1 MTLSHRYL
9 EYRNNDPA
17 YLSWGRRIL
26 HGLDCESPGHVIS
39 FVSHLVWLNTNHI
52 SLANVTWDTQ
62 DNIHQRM
69 TLSANSAFQKLLWTI
84 SPAPVSWTIKFTGQ
98 MALHSI
104 TRDNFC
110 NCRRYAI
117 ISLWTHSNTL
127 ASCVIEQLTFY
138 GDIYTAVQKFEVSRI
153 KKIQNKYLY
162 LQRLHLV
169 D

>member
-1 MTLSHRYL
+1 MLPET
-9 EYRNNDPA
+9 
-17 YLSWGRRIL
+17 RRTTFI
-26 HGLDCESPGHVIS
+26 
-39 FVSHLVWLNTNHI
+39 N
-52 SLANVTWDTQ
+52 A
-62 DNIHQRM
+62 M

-117 ISLWTHSNTL
+117 IFLWTHSNTL

-138 GDIYTAVQKFEVSRI
+138 DIYTAVQKFEVSRI
-153 KKIQNKYLY
+153 KKIQNKYLILTETPFSWLKIQY
-162 LQRLHLV
+162 ILWNIITNFKYNFLYIFWNV
-169 D
+169 IYICEGKA

>member
-1 MTLSHRYL
+1 MLPET
-9 EYRNNDPA
+9 
-17 YLSWGRRIL
+17 RRTTFI
-26 HGLDCESPGHVIS
+26 
-39 FVSHLVWLNTNHI
+39 N
-52 SLANVTWDTQ
+52 A
-62 DNIHQRM
+62 M

-84 SPAPVSWTIKFTGQ
+84 SHCVMNNQIHRQ
-98 MALHSI
+98 IALHSI

-153 KKIQNKYLY
+153 KKIQNKYLILTETPFSWLKIQYILWNIITNFIYSFLYILKCNLY
-162 LQRLHLV
+162 LWGQSLISSNHCSSLQKSF
-169 D
+169 